1 MSKIS
6 VLHRNHLLPQTR
18 QFAITLYVV
27 FAGCSYSAPR
37 WQHQIES
44 GIPLPG
50 SALAAIAVKSEA
62 LRWPEG
68 RIAQFPDG
76 GSAKVV
82 GRRASIYIV
91 DIETRSQ
98 RLIGTILPAPEIR
111 SGFGVRIL
119 GWSPEG
125 SECYVELFGHSG
137 VTSDTPVVRQI
148 YRVSATNQVGPSGI
162 ESLPDSILSP
172 KNGEFD
178 VRRRLHVWATDVSV
192 QTWTPEGAPTT
203 LLFTLDPVS
212 GQLKKQ

>member
-1 MSKIS
+1 MSNIS
-6 VLHRNHLLPQTR
+6 VLDRNHLLPR
-18 QFAITLYVV
+18 PEQFAIALCVAL
-27 FAGCSYSAPR
+27 AGCSYSAPR

-50 SALAAIAVKSEA
+50 SGLAAIAVKSES

-82 GRRASIYIV
+82 ERRTSIYIV
-91 DIETRSQ
+91 DTENRTQ

-119 GWSPEG
+119 GWSTDG

-137 VTSDTPVVRQI
+137 GTSDTPVVRQV
-148 YRVSATNQVGPSGI
+148 YRVGATDPIGPSAI
-162 ESLPDSILSP
+162 ASLPDTMLSP

-178 VRRRLHVWATDVSV
+178 SRRRLHIWATDVSV

-212 GQLKKQ
+212 GQLKQR